1 MSESHYCPVTHR
13 IIDVLKGICGE
24 AWDIFYLGPT
34 QSIKIR
40 ANVTMM

>member
-1 MSESHYCPVTHR
+1 MSESNYCPVTPR

-24 AWDIFYLGPT
+24 AWDIFHLGAT
-34 QSIKIR
+34 QSIIIR